1 MYRELYEKEQK
12 WIDSLLAVDFKGKD
26 ILLKQ
31 ISKAKVTYKQEY
43 AYISIKFFLEGETE
57 LYPYQVRVPVEMRAF
72 QKSSAPVVFLL
83 HIINGIVD
91 EVEII
96 TADASLINADNI
108 GLERIEYEINKE
120 VQIL

>member
-12 WIDSLLAVDFKGKD
+12 WIDSLLSVDFKGKD

>member
-1 MYRELYEKEQK
+1 MYRELYEKEQN

-43 AYISIKFFLEGETE
+43 AYISMKFFLEGETE

-72 QKSSAPVVFLL
+72 QESSAPVVFLL

>member
-43 AYISIKFFLEGETE
+43 AYISIKFFLEGATE

>member
-72 QKSSAPVVFLL
+72 QKSSALVVFLL

>member
-1 MYRELYEKEQK
+1 MYRELYEKEQN

-120 VQIL
+120 VKIL

>member
-31 ISKAKVTYKQEY
+31 ISQAKVTYKQEY
-43 AYISIKFFLEGETE
+43 AYISIKFFLEGETD

>member
-1 MYRELYEKEQK
+1 M
-12 WIDSLLAVDFKGKD
+12 AVNFKGKD

-31 ISKAKVTYKQEY
+31 ISKAKVTYKQEC

-57 LYPYQVRVPVEMRAF
+57 IYPYQVRVPVEMRAF

-83 HIINGIVD
+83 HIINGIID

-96 TADASLINADNI
+96 TADASLIDADNI

-120 VQIL
+120 VLIL